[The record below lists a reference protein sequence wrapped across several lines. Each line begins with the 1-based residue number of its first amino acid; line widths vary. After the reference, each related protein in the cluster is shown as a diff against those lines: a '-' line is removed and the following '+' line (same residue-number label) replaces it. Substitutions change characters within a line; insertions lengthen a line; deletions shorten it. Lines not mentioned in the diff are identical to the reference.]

1 MQHSANG
8 RRFTTRT
15 TSTKTTVAARETKSR
30 TASSRYS
37 PTQRRR
43 MMMTMTRTNV
53 TVAARKMIASSAAST
68 ASSSRVSFAKTA
80 FFSSSSSSSS
90 SSALFSGRSV
100 VGGSC
105 GSLFIRARG
114 TATTIRNPF
123 RAYAAASSTSTEEKT
138 SSSRAA
144 ASGGGS
150 GGGGYPFA
158 EIEKKWQKSWLENKT
173 FQTPSL
179 NSGLDQ
185 SKPKFYALDM
195 FPYPS
200 GAGLHVGHPEGYT
213 ATDIVARY
221 KRMKGYNV
229 LHPMGMGR
237 VWFTRG
243 AIRHRN
249 WDAPERDD
257 GEKREQIP
265 RAVTIVG
272 I

>member
-1 MQHSANG
+1 MHSSSV
-8 RRFTTRT
+8 RT
-15 TSTKTTVAARETKSR
+15 NATGGSSSTAVVA
-30 TASSRYS
+30 
-37 PTQRRR
+37 RRR
-43 MMMTMTRTNV
+43 R
-53 TVAARKMIASSAAST
+53 RST
-68 ASSSRVSFAKTA
+68 TLASSSLSL
-80 FFSSSSSSSS
+80 FSSSSSMRRKSVIIARKMMTMKNFSSTSAAARRSDGCTFRNATTTIQTTTRKRNPTKLFRIYSTSIPTEEEKLTNPTSSESSS
-90 SSALFSGRSV
+90 SG
-100 VGGSC
+100 
-105 GSLFIRARG
+105 AR
-114 TATTIRNPF
+114 
-123 RAYAAASSTSTEEKT
+123 
-138 SSSRAA
+138 
-144 ASGGGS
+144 

-158 EIEKKWQKSWLENKT
+158 EIEQKWQKNWQENKT

-213 ATDIVARY
+213 ATDIMARY

-249 WDAPERDD
+249 WDASERDD
-257 GEKREQIP
+257 GEEREQIS
-265 RAVTIVG
+265 RAVAIVRL
-272 I
+272 